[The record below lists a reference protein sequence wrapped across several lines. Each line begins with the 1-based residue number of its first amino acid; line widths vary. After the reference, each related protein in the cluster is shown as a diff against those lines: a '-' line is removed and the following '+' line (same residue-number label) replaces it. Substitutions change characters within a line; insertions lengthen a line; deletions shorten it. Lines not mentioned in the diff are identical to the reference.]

1 MMQAIVHSIGAANL
15 RKVRNWSWRKVRNRV
30 TLRSTWALGNF
41 MLRTVGEKSALATSR
56 TEQMSDN
63 LLMRARLLSKAITAI
78 YDDELRPLEISSAQF
93 ALLSAI
99 CRTEPVT
106 RAEIARLQHLNRS
119 TLTRDLKAILSE
131 GWIEEVRENADGR
144 SRPIALTRLG
154 RELIL
159 NAQPALRAAQAQ
171 AEALLGK
178 DCMIA
183 IVNIAD
189 RIMDQQTS
197 VGLTQKP

>member
-1 MMQAIVHSIGAANL
+1 MGFIDVGRKGRKLAEAGRSSAGAGDS
-15 RKVRNWSWRKVRNRV
+15 V
-30 TLRSTWALGNF
+30 
-41 MLRTVGEKSALATSR
+41 
-56 TEQMSDN
+56 
-63 LLMRARLLSKAITAI
+63 LMRARLLSKAITAI

-99 CRTEPVT
+99 CRIEPVT

-131 GWIEEVRENADGR
+131 GWVEEVRENADGR
-144 SRPIALTRLG
+144 SRPVALTRLG

-159 NAQPALRAAQAQ
+159 NAQPGWAAAQAQ

-178 DCMIA
+178 DGTIA
-183 IVNIAD
+183 IKSIAD
-189 RIMDQQTS
+189 RIMDHPTS
-197 VGLTQKP
+197 AVSEPNAESTESAPQLTQ

>member
-1 MMQAIVHSIGAANL
+1 
-15 RKVRNWSWRKVRNRV
+15 
-30 TLRSTWALGNF
+30 
-41 MLRTVGEKSALATSR
+41 
-56 TEQMSDN
+56 MSDD

-99 CRTEPVT
+99 CRIEPVT

-159 NAQPALRAAQAQ
+159 NAQPAWRAAQAH

-178 DCMIA
+178 DSMIA
-183 IVNIAD
+183 IVSIAD